1 MVAPVESGDDVEI
14 VGILLDSLGL
24 NSSRHSGLS
33 QVRVGVG
40 RSRRGARQRIQAYDA
55 LVRFRHDVVE
65 SEAAKMGL
73 METCKKSRGSRE
85 AKKEG
90 RKMRWWCL
98 SVRVVLSGVSEVDG
112 ESQESEVQ
120 LGCN

>member
-85 AKKEG
+85 AKKKAERCDG
-90 RKMRWWCL
+90 GACRLEWCCRVL
-98 SVRVVLSGVSEVDG
+98 VRSMGKVK
-112 ESQESEVQ
+112 SQKCS
-120 LGCN
+120 